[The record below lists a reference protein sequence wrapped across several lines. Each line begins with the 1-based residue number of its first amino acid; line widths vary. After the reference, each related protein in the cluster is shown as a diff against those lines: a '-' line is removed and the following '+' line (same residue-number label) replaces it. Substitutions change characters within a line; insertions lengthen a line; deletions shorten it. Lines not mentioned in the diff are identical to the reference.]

1 MQEGRKKHAFALEAS
16 VWLMF
21 ANILLPKAGQ
31 LEKPKVGLERDYKV
45 LRQREAINQ
54 AHKYS
59 QPVTRTPGL
68 LLPQCLC
75 MRLLSSFFFICL
87 RGKLGPA
94 LPQGLFI
101 HRLSVRPSRSTTL
114 HT

>member
-16 VWLMF
+16 AWLMF
-21 ANILLPKAGQ
+21 ANILLPKAGH
-31 LEKPKVGLERDYKV
+31 LEKPKVGVERDYKV

-59 QPVTRTPGL
+59 QPVTHTPGL
-68 LLPQCLC
+68 LLLNAFACV
-75 MRLLSSFFFICL
+75 SSLVSFICL

-94 LPQGLFI
+94 LPPVLFI
-101 HRLSVRPSRSTTL
+101 YRLSVRPSRSTTL